1 MAVLTLDGRGGW
13 CATEISDLLHR
24 FPSPL
29 STAQVSSKFLLDME
43 TDTGTVRLVILNRSV
58 LHTLKKSH
66 ALEADQ
72 QNLLV

>member
-1 MAVLTLDGRGGW
+1 MGRGGW
-13 CATEISDLLHR
+13 CTAEISDLLHR

-29 STAQVSSKFLLDME
+29 STTQVSSKFLLELE

-58 LHTLKKSH
+58 LHTLKKNSH